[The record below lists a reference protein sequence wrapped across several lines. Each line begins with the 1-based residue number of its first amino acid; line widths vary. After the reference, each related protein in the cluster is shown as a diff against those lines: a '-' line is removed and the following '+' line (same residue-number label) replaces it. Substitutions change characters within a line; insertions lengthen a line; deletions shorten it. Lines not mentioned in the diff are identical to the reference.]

1 MRTWRELS
9 ELMTFELVV
18 SDRQEVL
25 ATRRS
30 VGNVSQSEQTNKSRV
45 RRRLQLQSS

>member
-9 ELMTFELVV
+9 ELMTFELV
-18 SDRQEVL
+18 SEGQEVL
-25 ATRRS
+25 ATRS
-30 VGNVSQSEQTNKSRV
+30 VGNVSQSEQTNQSRA